1 MIDNQTIILAIT
13 VSSIAT
19 YLCRSMGVIFSS
31 KLQIHS
37 WIFDWIKCISI
48 GIIVAVI
55 SKIIVFPEGILEST
69 SKKSRLLATSSL
81 VIIYYLFGKNIL
93 LSVILATAM
102 FTILNYYNI

>member
-1 MIDNQTIILAIT
+1 MIDNQTIILAII

-19 YLCRSMGVIFSS
+19 YFCRTMGVMFAS
-31 KLQIHS
+31 KLSINS

-55 SKIIVFPEGILEST
+55 SKIIIFPEGILENT
-69 SKKSRLLATSSL
+69 SQISRLLATICL
-81 VIIYYLFGKNIL
+81 IIVYYFFGKNIL
-93 LSVILATAM
+93 ISVSLGTAI

>member
-1 MIDNQTIILAIT
+1 MIDNQTIILAII

-19 YLCRSMGVIFSS
+19 YFCRSMGVIFSS
-31 KLQIHS
+31 RLRIDS

-69 SKKSRLLATSSL
+69 SQTSRLLATISL
-81 VIIYYLFGKNIL
+81 VTIYYFFGKNIL
-93 LSVILATAM
+93 LSVSLGTAM
-102 FTILNYYNI
+102 FTILNYYNF

>member
-19 YLCRSMGVIFSS
+19 YFCRSMGVIFSS
-31 KLQIHS
+31 RLQIDS

-93 LSVILATAM
+93 LSVSLATAM